1 MGMALIENENTLNTL
16 MPFLNQMDIRHYYVE
31 KYIDND
37 YTDFR
42 IDIVGGEFI
51 ACYGR
56 QAGDSDW
63 RTNIS
68 SGGKV
73 IMREPNEKVIQL
85 AIDAAKAANIDIA
98 GVDILYDREQEKY
111 IVLEVNGI
119 PAFATPDQEAIGL
132 NFNDKKIQK
141 IVELIDKK
149 TAGIKR

>member
-1 MGMALIENENTLNTL
+1 
-16 MPFLNQMDIRHYYVE
+16 
-31 KYIDND
+31 
-37 YTDFR
+37 
-42 IDIVGGEFI
+42 
-51 ACYGR
+51 
-56 QAGDSDW
+56 
-63 RTNIS
+63 
-68 SGGKV
+68 
-73 IMREPNEKVIQL
+73 MREPNEKVIQL